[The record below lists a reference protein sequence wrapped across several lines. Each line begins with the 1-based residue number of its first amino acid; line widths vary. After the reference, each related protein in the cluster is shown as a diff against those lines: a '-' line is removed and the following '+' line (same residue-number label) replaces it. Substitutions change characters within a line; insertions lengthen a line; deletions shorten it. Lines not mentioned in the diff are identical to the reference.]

1 MVLFGVLFIF
11 GDDMKKIILLC
22 LILVV
27 CSAFMNNVHLEKE
40 IDKKKALIEKAGNKL
55 LSKVKKSEEDVNCL
69 AKNIYFEARSQ
80 SLKGQ
85 IAVALV
91 TINRVNSKRFPNSI
105 CKVVQQTNR
114 KNGKI
119 VLHKCHFSWF
129 CDGKSD
135 IPRDK
140 MSWDNSLL
148 IARTMLNN
156 PIEDFLHGATHY
168 HRIDVDPYWNKKMLK
183 FSTIGDHIFYIDA
196 LNR

>member
-1 MVLFGVLFIF
+1 MKWGLWGVLLNPSLFLF
-11 GDDMKKIILLC
+11 LGDRMKKFILLC
-22 LILVV
+22 FVLVA
-27 CSAFMNNVHLEKE
+27 CSGYSSTDRWGHS
-40 IDKKKALIEKAGNKL
+40 
-55 LSKVKKSEEDVNCL
+55 SKIHKRTIYSVKDVNCL
-69 AKNIYFEARSQ
+69 AKNIYFEARDQ
-80 SLKGQ
+80 KPKGQ

-91 TINRVNSKRFPNSI
+91 TINRVKSKRFPNSI
-105 CKVVQQTNR
+105 CKVVEQANR
-114 KNGKI
+114 KNGKL

-140 MSWDNSLL
+140 LSWDISLL
-148 IARTMLNN
+148 IARAMLRN
-156 PIEDFLHGATHY
+156 PMRDFLHGATHY